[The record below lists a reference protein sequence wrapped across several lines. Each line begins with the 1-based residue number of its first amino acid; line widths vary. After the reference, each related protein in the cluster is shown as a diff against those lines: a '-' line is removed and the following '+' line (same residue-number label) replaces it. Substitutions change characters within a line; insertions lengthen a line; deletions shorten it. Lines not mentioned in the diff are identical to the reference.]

1 MIVPFPFICVIRYHK
16 DSVCFE
22 WCFKFRFKAT
32 LGRHFFLLKCLYQAR
47 NVSGHVSDVDFASF
61 YDFDIGFWNCSG
73 SSIFLFICLILLP
86 TRRL

>member
-32 LGRHFFLLKCLYQAR
+32 LGRHFFFIEVPVPSQKCEW
-47 NVSGHVSDVDFASF
+47 SCIHV
-61 YDFDIGFWNCSG
+61 YDI
-73 SSIFLFICLILLP
+73 SILHLSMILILDFGTVP
-86 TRRL
+86 AVVFFYSFV